1 MMRTFVGKYDL
12 KQVGQTLTAKGWVAN
27 IRNHGKIAFIEL
39 RDREGILQV
48 VVNGDCP
55 DFALLE
61 GLSKESVI
69 AVTGEVVARLPRYV
83 NPHIH
88 SGEVELVAQEL
99 QIISRAK
106 ALPFELDVHSDEAG
120 EVLREQYRY
129 LDLRR
134 TKMTENLRLR
144 HQVMA
149 AVREFLNGEAFFEME
164 TPYLAKSTPEGARDF
179 LVPSRLQKGEFYALP
194 QSPQI
199 LKQLLMSAGFDRYY
213 QMARCFRDEDLRGDR
228 QPEFTQ
234 IDIEMSF
241 ISQSEVQELV
251 ENMVKHVVK
260 KTRDLAFDEAFPQIS
275 YAEAMRRFGSDKPD
289 TRFGMEL
296 VNLTELVEDATS
308 LTVKKWLS
316 DGGSVQAI
324 CAKAADGKF
333 SKHEI
338 ESLQQLVKDFKVGF
352 AIAPVENGAIAR
364 NMATS
369 FKFATAEILSALT
382 AEDGDLI
389 FIAGGKEKRVQE
401 ALGALRV
408 KIAPKLELT
417 DSSKLNFLWVTDF
430 PLLEFD
436 ENEQRYKAMHH
447 PFTRAA
453 SAFDEVVKSPTEA
466 KSYAYD
472 LVLNGYEVGGGSL
485 RIFKREEQEKMFAL
499 LGMEKTNYERDFGFL
514 LEAMDYGFPPH
525 GGCALGLDRLV
536 MLLAEES
543 NIREVIAFPKNGVGR
558 DLLLDAPAEVADAQL
573 RELKLK

>member
-1 MMRTFVGKYDL
+1 MRTFVGKYGLD
-12 KQVGQTLTAKGWVAN
+12 QVGERLTAQGWVAN

-48 VVNGDCP
+48 VINEACS
-55 DFALLE
+55 DFSKIETLT
-61 GLSKESVI
+61 KESVI
-69 AVTGEVVARLPRYV
+69 AVTGEVVKRLERYV

-88 SGEVELVAQEL
+88 SGEVELFAEKIEV
-99 QIISRAK
+99 ISPAK
-106 ALPFELDVHSDEAG
+106 ALPFELDAHASAG
-120 EVLREQYRY
+120 EEIRERYRY

-134 TKMTENLRLR
+134 AKMTENLRLR

-149 AVREFLNGEAFFEME
+149 SIREFLNAEDFFEME

-234 IDIEMSF
+234 IDLEMSF
-241 ISQSEVQELV
+241 VTQEEVQHLV
-251 ENMVKHVVK
+251 ENMVKYVVK
-260 KTRDLAFDEAFPQIS
+260 KIRGTSFEGAFLQMT
-275 YAEAMRRFGSDKPD
+275 YAQAMRRYGSDKPD

-296 VNLTELVEDATS
+296 TDLSNLLTEASS
-308 LTVKKWLS
+308 LTIKKWLS
-316 DGGSVQAI
+316 DNGKVQAI
-324 CAKAADGKF
+324 CVKEADGKL
-333 SKHEI
+333 SKHFI
-338 ESLQQLVKDFKVGF
+338 EELQQIAKTFNVGF
-352 AIAPVENGAIAR
+352 AVAPVRSGAMAG

-369 FKFATAEILSALT
+369 FKATSTELLAALK
-382 AEDGDLI
+382 ASDGDLLL
-389 FIAGGKEKRVQE
+389 IAGGKEKRVQE

-408 KIAPKLELT
+408 KIAAQLNLT
-417 DSSKLNFLWVTDF
+417 DPSKLNFLWVTDF

-436 ENEQRYKAMHH
+436 EEEQRYKAMHH
-447 PFTRAA
+447 PFTRA
-453 SAFDEVVKSPTEA
+453 SVPFDEVVKSPEAA

-485 RIFKREEQEKMFAL
+485 RIYQRQVQEQMFAV
-499 LGMEKTNYERDFGFL
+499 LGMKKEQYEQDFGFL

-536 MLLAEES
+536 MLLAGES

-558 DLLLDAPAEVADAQL
+558 DLLLDAPAEVSPGQL
-573 RELKLK
+573 RELRL